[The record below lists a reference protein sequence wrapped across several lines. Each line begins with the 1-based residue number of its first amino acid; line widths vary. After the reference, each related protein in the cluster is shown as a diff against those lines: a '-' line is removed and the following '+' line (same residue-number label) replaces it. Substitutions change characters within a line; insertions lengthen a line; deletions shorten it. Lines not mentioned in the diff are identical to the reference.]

1 MLSGTLCIFAL
12 LSLDSSASGSFFV
25 LHCLQNLIGIGLADA
40 LLLLAILFLIFILP
54 VVIIL
59 LTVKVLKTFLQI
71 KLRNAASKTVTKD
84 QEKNKG
90 SAPAKRPVSQTS
102 FKPQFI
108 TPVPVREKK

>member
-1 MLSGTLCIFAL
+1 MKIQSFLQAKQREYLKKKKL
-12 LSLDSSASGSFFV
+12 LKRKLFFV
-25 LHCLQNLIGIGLADA
+25 KVK
-40 LLLLAILFLIFILP
+40 LFLIFILP

-90 SAPAKRPVSQTS
+90 SAPAKRPVSQTF